1 MTSLR
6 ILGRVEV
13 WRGHERLSLGG
24 PRQLALF
31 AFLVI
36 HANRAVSKDALND
49 AVWGP
54 ARSES
59 DNRLQMAIAR
69 LRKTLEALEGDAGQ
83 RLRTVSGGYL
93 LSIEPGELDAD
104 MVAAAI
110 PDP

>member
-69 LRKTLEALEGDAGQ
+69 LRKMLEALEGDAGQ